1 MSDVPERVG
10 IAHSVFATDAAKRCP
25 GR

>member
-1 MSDVPERVG
+1 VPERVG